1 MKKFAL
7 ISALLIS
14 FFSFSQSQVLNGISL
29 DGPNGFKKS
38 ADLTWTKG
46 NDIISVGSI
55 GKGKVSFEGF
65 EMQCQKG
72 TRESEFLYFE
82 KIEIS
87 GNEYPLCFQIG
98 NNGML
103 MGQTFIYRDGHTYI
117 VVVGTYTGDYDSYSY
132 KEMMA
137 KSMEKLAYMF
147 GYMIPRVTTY

>member
-29 DGPNGFKKS
+29 NGPNGFTKS
-38 ADLTWTKG
+38 GDLTWTKG
-46 NDIISVGSI
+46 NDIITVASI
-55 GKGKVSFEGF
+55 GTDKISYEGF

-72 TRESEFLYFE
+72 SRASEFYGFE
-82 KIEIS
+82 NFEIS

-98 NNGML
+98 DNGML

-117 VVVGTYTGDYDSYSY
+117 LVVGTYTGDYDSSSY

-137 KSMEKLAYMF
+137 KSMEQLGYMF